1 MCEVYFLTHL
11 CSNQDLLTNEIS
23 EISSIF
29 GLFESLIQVICS
41 GIPSILRSV
50 IYYFQEMIF
59 SILCSLLR
67 CHVRFEFD
75 IMKREKSSATGRNCL
90 QSNRSGV
97 R

>member
-1 MCEVYFLTHL
+1 MRYRKSHL
-11 CSNQDLLTNEIS
+11 YLD
-23 EISSIF
+23 
-29 GLFESLIQVICS
+29 LFESFIQVICS